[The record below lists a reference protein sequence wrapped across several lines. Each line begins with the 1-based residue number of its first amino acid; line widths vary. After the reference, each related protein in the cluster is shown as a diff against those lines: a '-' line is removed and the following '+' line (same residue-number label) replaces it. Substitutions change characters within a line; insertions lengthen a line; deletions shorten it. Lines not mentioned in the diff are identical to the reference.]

1 MNLAKYAIWKPF
13 LCLIFA
19 VFLGTSTKHAAALET
34 TNCLLTVGWGEWP
47 PYQMQATGNKPV
59 GIQIELL
66 NQIAKA
72 AQCQLE
78 FVQQTFSENQK
89 SIKDGTIDLTLDTT
103 VTKERRQYAYFSNP
117 YRNEVLVLYV
127 RKSFL
132 ELCAQHSIEDLIK
145 NGFRLGLT
153 KENLY
158 GNMIEKIQQHPQ
170 LKKALIYRNKNSE
183 LFDLLKEKQ
192 VDGIVEDPAV
202 MSYVRRTDPTIGFV
216 KSCKLTVKSS
226 PVSLMF
232 SKKSTTLE
240 MVERFNEA
248 LARVK
253 LTQDY
258 LSKWTW

>member
-1 MNLAKYAIWKPF
+1 MNLAKYAIWKSF
-13 LCLIFA
+13 LCLIFTG
-19 VFLGTSTKHAAALET
+19 FLGIGTKHTAASEKA
-34 TNCLLTVGWGEWP
+34 NCQLTVGWGEWP

-78 FVQQTFSENQK
+78 FVQQTFSENQR
-89 SIKDGTIDLTLDTT
+89 SIKDGSIDLTLDTT
-103 VTKERRQYAYFSNP
+103 VTEERKQYAYFSDP

-145 NGFRLGLT
+145 DGFRLGLT

-158 GNMIEKIQQHPQ
+158 GNMIEKIQKHPQ

-183 LFDLLKEKQ
+183 LFELLKENQ
-192 VDGIVEDPAV
+192 ADGIVEDPAV

-232 SKKSTTLE
+232 SKKSTTPD
-240 MVERFNEA
+240 MVKRFNKA
-248 LARVK
+248 LAKVK
-253 LTQDY
+253 KTKDY
-258 LSKWTW
+258 LAKWTW